1 MKMTEIIVAGI
12 SSSGFPDT
20 VLSLFGRHRYALV
33 CSQAMLDLVKEQE
46 EIDQPL
52 DWIPIVPVEAC
63 FKSIEEKLDD
73 CDVIVLTSG
82 DPLFYG
88 LGTRLKKRFDSE
100 RISFIPAASYMQIC
114 FSRFGVSWDD
124 TEFVSLHGRPLSLL
138 SQKLNAEKLFIYTD
152 PKNSPDQI
160 AKYLERHLNSED
172 IKQCRLSI
180 GERLGTVNERLVS
193 GDVHEIAKMTFSQ
206 PNCLILQNPKALSE
220 SKKFR
225 FGLQEKDI
233 QHSRG
238 LITKDEV
245 RAAVLHRL
253 CLPETGVLWDIGAG
267 SGSISLEAARLFP
280 SLSIY
285 AVEKEKQQLVNIRS
299 NKNLY
304 QCRNLSVIDGMAP
317 EILQGLEQPDRV
329 FIGGSGGELDT
340 IISHVANVCKS
351 HTIIVVTAV
360 LERTAKHAPEL
371 LFNNGFDV
379 DVSLLETTRYRYP
392 LDDKKKF
399 NPIHIICGKNK
410 K

>member
-1 MKMTEIIVAGI
+1 
-12 SSSGFPDT
+12 
-20 VLSLFGRHRYALV
+20 
-33 CSQAMLDLVKEQE
+33 
-46 EIDQPL
+46 
-52 DWIPIVPVEAC
+52 
-63 FKSIEEKLDD
+63 
-73 CDVIVLTSG
+73 
-82 DPLFYG
+82 
-88 LGTRLKKRFDSE
+88 
-100 RISFIPAASYMQIC
+100 MQIC

-340 IISHVANVCKS
+340 IISHVANVCKA